1 MNCPILARPSPVMV
15 EPEMCV
21 KIRIQLIIREHNS
34 DDHAHNDLPTC
45 DLPLSSSRNIS
56 LRNRITSSSFLVI
69 FSSSLQSLTLE
80 GFVAIDPQMV
90 DLK

>member
-1 MNCPILARPSPVMV
+1 MDRASPVMV
-15 EPEMCV
+15 DPEICGE
-21 KIRIQLIIREHNS
+21 IGIEFIIREHNS

-45 DLPLSSSRNIS
+45 DLPFSSSKNIS

-69 FSSSLQSLTLE
+69 LSSSLRSLTLE